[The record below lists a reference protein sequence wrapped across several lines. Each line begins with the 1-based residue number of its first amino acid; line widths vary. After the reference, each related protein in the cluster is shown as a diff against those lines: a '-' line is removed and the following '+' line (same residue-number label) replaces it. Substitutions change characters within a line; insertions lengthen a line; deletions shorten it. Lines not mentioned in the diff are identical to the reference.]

1 MGVESEK
8 GLLFDGMVLK
18 NIGYQLKDNGIEY
31 YHPSYRLLSDAAVA
45 EMKANGRGLNV
56 WTVNDE
62 DAMRQCMKWDIRG
75 LITNEPEKA
84 GKLYRCFIN
93 Q

>member
-1 MGVESEK
+1 MSDRERFFPWQK
-8 GLLFDGMVLK
+8 
-18 NIGYQLKDNGIEY
+18 
-31 YHPSYRLLSDAAVA
+31 SDAAVA